1 MLALVAVLT
10 QISGNP
16 PLQHA
21 MFALPAPSSIAGKL
35 RRNGSQLL
43 LNGNPF
49 SGIGLNVVDA
59 MWNNNL
65 QGIEDAA
72 KRGFPFV
79 RFAAMP
85 YFVDDLRAWQRD
97 SESWWATGMD
107 RVVAAAH
114 RFGIRLV
121 PDLLWNPFA
130 IADLCNEPLSAL
142 FNGTNSCSRQRA
154 REFVA
159 QASSR
164 YANNSAIL
172 FWELSNENN
181 ALVDGYLANS
191 TVACDAAHG
200 TPSHRSDADNF
211 DSAQMIAT
219 HSWLATIIKRSDPGT
234 LVNTGQSMP
243 RPFAQR
249 WRDNP
254 RAEVAKHHM
263 DSRLDNESAFVKNLL
278 DTNAPPLDFVSAH
291 MGGVSD
297 NVHRAFA
304 ANESSPTW
312 LLELARTAAA
322 KHGQPFYLGEF
333 TVTISKSAEEDGPHE
348 RSYGYAEAVVDWV
361 LDVHRRGDTVL
372 ASAWVFEYANQNAT
386 FSLISG
392 RDEVLLQKMQAANA
406 ALRQPLAVAHRAV
419 GGSNAVGSSRR

>member
-1 MLALVAVLT
+1 MLTLVAVLT
-10 QISGNP
+10 QISGSAP
-16 PLQHA
+16 SYDTIA
-21 MFALPAPSSIAGKL
+21 PAPSIVGKL

-43 LNGNPF
+43 LNGDPF

-59 MWNNNL
+59 LWGKNI
-65 QGIEDAA
+65 QGIKDAA
-72 KRGFPFV
+72 ERGFPFV

-85 YFVDDLRAWQRD
+85 YFVDDLKAWQHD

-107 RVVAAAH
+107 QVVAAAH

-130 IADLCNEPLSAL
+130 IADLCSEPLSAL
-142 FNGTNSCSRQRA
+142 FNSTNSCSRQRA
-154 REFVA
+154 GEFVA

-191 TVACDAAHG
+191 TVACDPAHG
-200 TPSHRSDADNF
+200 TPSHRTDADNF

-219 HSWLATIIKRSDPGT
+219 HSWLAAIIKKSDPGS

-304 ANESSPTW
+304 VNETRPTW
-312 LLELARTAAA
+312 LLELARSASAEQ
-322 KHGQPFYLGEF
+322 GQPFYLGEF
-333 TVTISKSAEEDGPHE
+333 TVTLSKSEEEGGGPQE
-348 RSYGYAEAVVDWV
+348 RSYEYAEAVVDWV
-361 LDVHRRGDTVL
+361 LDVHTRGGTVL
-372 ASAWVFEYANQNAT
+372 ASAWVFEYANQNDT

-392 RDEVLLQKMQAANA
+392 RDEELLQKMQSANA
-406 ALRQPLAVAHRAV
+406 ALRPPPRIP
-419 GGSNAVGSSRR
+419 